1 MNEIKNTRPS
11 KEQYYLGIAKEIG
24 DRSTCF
30 RHKMG
35 VVILK
40 DDQIIASGYIGA
52 PRKTKDCLERGECLR
67 DKLKIPHG
75 TRYEICR
82 SVHAEQ
88 NAIINAARAGVSL
101 LGGDMYMHSI
111 NPKTGQENDALP
123 CFFCKRVIINAGL
136 KRVITMTKERE
147 VKIFSVDEWAQEWKY
162 KDIVDDKQQYGAD
175 QNIRDRLGDN
185 FSEKSEPIIDED
197 GFVSNKEVLMQEG
210 KKENLNNNNEGF
222 NIS

>member
-1 MNEIKNTRPS
+1 MEEVKQVPQDIKQQVGRPS
-11 KEQYYLGIAKEIG
+11 KDEYYLNIAKEIG

-35 VVILK
+35 VVVLK
-40 DDQIIASGYIGA
+40 DDQIIATGYIGA

-111 NPKTGQENDALP
+111 NPKTGLKNDAL
-123 CFFCKRVIINAGL
+123 L
-136 KRVITMTKERE
+136 HLS
-147 VKIFSVDEWAQEWKY
+147 KISNEFIKHP
-162 KDIVDDKQQYGAD
+162 
-175 QNIRDRLGDN
+175 
-185 FSEKSEPIIDED
+185 SETNSCNKSHR
-197 GFVSNKEVLMQEG
+197 
-210 KKENLNNNNEGF
+210 
-222 NIS
+222 

>member
-1 MNEIKNTRPS
+1 MPARTT

-35 VVILK
+35 VMIVK
-40 DDQIIASGYIGA
+40 DDQIVSAGYIGA

-88 NAIINAARAGVSL
+88 NAIINAARAGVNI
-101 LGGDMYMHSI
+101 LGGDMYMYSI
-111 NPKTGQENDALP
+111 NTKTGLKNDALP
-123 CFFCKRVIINAGL
+123 CFFCKRMIINAGL
-136 KRVITMTKERE
+136 KRVVTMTKEGE
-147 VKIFSVDEWAQEWKY
+147 VKVFLVDEWAQEWRY
-162 KDIVDDKQQYGAD
+162 TDIVDDKQQYGAD
-175 QNIRDRLGDN
+175 QNIRDGLGHGK
-185 FSEKSEPIIDED
+185 ELPA
-197 GFVSNKEVLMQEG
+197 KEVKQTPEFKSLKEILMEEG
-210 KKENLNNNNEGF
+210 KKQNLNNSATPGCNC
-222 NIS
+222 